1 MKYILSLLL
10 VLLSSPGFSAQA
22 LDIARETGGIR
33 VEYIA
38 SSNRGVIRVRDCEQ
52 CSQSYYKFSS
62 PPIIHKQGRQIS
74 FGEFLNDYWRAKFPT
89 LILDK
94 QSLNVSK
101 VVY

>member
-1 MKYILSLLL
+1 MKNLLSLIF
-10 VLLSSPGFSAQA
+10 VMFSSFSHGAQA
-22 LDIARETGGIR
+22 LDIALETGGIR
-33 VEYIA
+33 VEYIT
-38 SSNRGVIRVRDCEQ
+38 SSNRGIIRVRDCEQ

-62 PPIIHKQGRQIS
+62 PPIIQKQGRQIS
-74 FGEFLNDYWRAKFPT
+74 FSEFLNDYWRAKFPT

>member
-1 MKYILSLLL
+1 MKYILSLFL

-22 LDIARETGGIR
+22 LDTARETGGIR

-38 SSNRGVIRVRDCEQ
+38 SSNRGIIRVRDCEQ
-52 CSQSYYKFSS
+52 CTQSYYKFSS
-62 PPIIHKQGRQIS
+62 PPIIQKQGKRIS
-74 FGEFLNDYWRAKFPT
+74 FSEFLTDYWRAKFPT